1 MAYIVDQLYPPIKHI
16 EEEDNEYTSFNY
28 WREPVPEIDF
38 NAYDISG
45 TTSLPSSSGASSL
58 TSSASGSGKITPTA
72 TLIQQALPT
81 IPEN

>member
-38 NAYDISG
+38 NACDITGLSV
-45 TTSLPSSSGASSL
+45 PSSSGVSSL
-58 TSSASGSGKITPTA
+58 SSSTSGSGKITPTA

>member
-38 NAYDISG
+38 DGCDISG
-45 TTSLPSSSGASSL
+45 SSSNG
-58 TSSASGSGKITPTA
+58 SASGSVPSEKLSPSAA
-72 TLIQQALPT
+72 TIVQQALPT

>member
-38 NAYDISG
+38 NNTGD
-45 TTSLPSSSGASSL
+45 
-58 TSSASGSGKITPTA
+58 TSSNHATARPLSGKVSPTA
-72 TLIQQALPT
+72 TIVQQALPT

>member
-28 WREPVPEIDF
+28 WREPVPDIDL
-38 NAYDISG
+38 NVCDISG
-45 TTSLPSSSGASSL
+45 SSNASVSSGAANSEKLS
-58 TSSASGSGKITPTA
+58 PTA
-72 TLIQQALPT
+72 VTIVQQALPT